1 MVFSVHG
8 PELSSLCTQRH
19 GVGVGEAS
27 TLEVLALCPERQG
40 SFLHSRLAR
49 HPAVLKQRHSVN
61 LVGLGR
67 GLGTGEWGRFLLSPP
82 TVCLFV
88 RPVRQQLLFLNS
100 PFSVMESLVGLV
112 GEMPFRTCMLYRSF
126 TWVSA
131 LISLVLAESRDTIR
145 FSYNTPNG
153 ALFWL
158 HVGNCA
164 VMLYQMTVL
173 INAFY
178 QTAVHMM
185 LPRQMERLCLFL
197 HPSQASFPWAQW
209 VCVSFSPSALQGLL
223 LITPWDPKT
232 SHKNDTMCYSDYETE
247 VSSCFAVV
255 SALGQ
260 NLNTGIRWQRKK
272 HQRFHFTEEKCMWSM
287 GSQPPKG
294 AHRSHVERFHVVLKT
309 ETVHGGSL

>member
-8 PELSSLCTQRH
+8 PELSSLCTQRS

-27 TLEVLALCPERQG
+27 TLAVLALCPERQG
-40 SFLHSRLAR
+40 SFLRSRCAR
-49 HPAVLKQRHSVN
+49 HPAVLKQRHSVS

-67 GLGTGEWGRFLLSPP
+67 GLGIEEWGHFLLPPP

-88 RPVRQQLLFLNS
+88 RPVHQQLLFLNS

-131 LISLVLAESRDTIR
+131 LISLVLAESSDTIR

-158 HVGNCA
+158 HVGNCT
-164 VMLYQMTVL
+164 VTLYQMTVL
-173 INAFY
+173 
-178 QTAVHMM
+178 M
-185 LPRQMERLCLFL
+185 LSIKQQCTWCFPDKWNV
-197 HPSQASFPWAQW
+197 SASFCARVGPAAPGPNGF
-209 VCVSFSPSALQGLL
+209 VFLFPLSALQGLL
-223 LITPWDPKT
+223 LITPWGPKT

-247 VSSCFAVV
+247 VSSCLAVL

-287 GSQPPKG
+287 GSQPPTR
-294 AHRSHVERFHVVLKT
+294 AHWSHVERFHMVLKT
-309 ETVHGGSL
+309 ETIHGGSS